1 MSQNRDII
9 YLTDRERKPLFITVE
24 DEYHSDWATL
34 EMMGEY
40 YMETLRDNMK
50 ENKKPRSVVAFREK
64 SQKRAIKTFNE
75 CFEYWKA
82 KRLRISKKT
91 LKKSQKPS
99 KSKKITKNLKN
110 QKKPQEI

>member
-50 ENKKPRSVVAFREK
+50 EDKNNHRSVVAFRK
-64 SQKRAIKTFNE
+64 KNQKRAIKTLNE
-75 CFEYWKA
+75 CFECFEY
-82 KRLRISKKT
+82 
-91 LKKSQKPS
+91 
-99 KSKKITKNLKN
+99 
-110 QKKPQEI
+110 